1 MPTAKLLTKP
11 QVIEIIGS
19 TLRIAHPDISGYT
32 RTEMISPL
40 TAGGTALSVS
50 DNNNLADDDWF
61 VLGEAGDAK
70 AEECDVNGAVT
81 RGTSLTITNT
91 TKFSHDISTPL
102 TKIYERGI
110 RIYGAATDGGAGTLI
125 ASVDAKTAGTNQ
137 LADAIMIQWN
147 KKYTEYTLISTD
159 TTYAYYFVKF
169 TDGTTDSSASDY
181 VLATG
186 LVYNSVEN
194 VIKEAL
200 LRVNAKIDPEA
211 DGLITRDWLLSVAN
225 DFQDEVIN
233 YEVTTPDGR
242 KISKDWS
249 WETFEDETSIALTL
263 NENKYSL
270 SGLANTLKYDNS
282 KTGILSVR
290 IGSSIIDYQDINEYE
305 DYMEGKI
312 RTEVKTLASAG
323 DVTLVCDDTYEFSEE
338 GTIYAGAETITYTG
352 NTEATGTFT
361 GIPAAGTGSIT
372 DTINVGSVVWQGIT
386 PGTPTKYT
394 IFNGYLLLNNP
405 PNSDLVGYKIKI
417 KGIKRVSRLTDL
429 PDTFDVP
436 FTHLAKI
443 YIASQIEYRKNNTQ
457 NGDRLNAEFTR
468 KLNDLAL
475 KDKIQKMESLTYYRF
490 GEDENNLF

>member
-1 MPTAKLLTKP
+1 MIAKLIQKP
-11 QVIEIIGS
+11 QIIEIIGS
-19 TLRIAHPDISGYT
+19 SIKVKHPDISGYT
-32 RTEMISPL
+32 RTEIISPL
-40 TAGGTALSVS
+40 TAAGTALSVS
-50 DNNNLADDDWF
+50 DNNNLTDDDWF

-110 RIYGAATDGGAGTLI
+110 KIYGAATDGGVGTLI
-125 ASVDAKTAGTNQ
+125 ASVDAKVAATNQ

-186 LVYNSVEN
+186 LVYNSVET
-194 VIKEAL
+194 VVKEAL
-200 LRVNAKIDPEA
+200 LKVNAKIDPEA
-211 DGLITRDWLLSVAN
+211 DGLITREWLLSVAN

-249 WETFEDETSIALTL
+249 WEIFEDETSLALTL
-263 NENKYSL
+263 NENKYAL
-270 SGLANTLKYDNS
+270 SGLASDLKYENS
-282 KTGILSVR
+282 KTGLLSVR
-290 IGSSIIDYQDINEYE
+290 IGSSLIDYQDINEYE
-305 DYMEGKI
+305 EDMDGI
-312 RTEVKTLASAG
+312 VRTEVATAASSG
-323 DVTLVCDDTYEFSEE
+323 DITLVCDDTYEFNED

-361 GIPAAGTGSIT
+361 GIPASGTGSIT
-372 DTINVGSVVWQGIT
+372 DTIAVDSVVWQGIT

-394 IFNGYLLLNNP
+394 IFDGYILFNIP
-405 PNSDLVGYKIKI
+405 PDSDFVGYKIKI
-417 KGIKRVSRLTDL
+417 KGIKKLSRLTDF
-429 PDTFDVP
+429 PDTLAIP

-443 YIASQIEYRKNNTQ
+443 YIASQIEYRKNNSV
-457 NGDRLNAEFTR
+457 NGDRLTAEFTR

-490 GEDENNLF
+490 GEDKNNLF